1 MAADLPKFDAL
12 REYIEMTLVA
22 KLQPL
27 AYGRISLS
35 ELVTPVRT
43 WVNKLEDW
51 SKARLQE
58 LDLAETKLAE
68 VAGQLE
74 NYERA
79 SVEDAD
85 VKEDYDELVEAL
97 RDFDRG
103 LLDWREV
110 QDLLPNP
117 LGIREGKP

>member
-1 MAADLPKFDAL
+1 MAADLPKLPKFDAL

-43 WVNKLEDW
+43 WVDKLEDW

-58 LDLAETKLAE
+58 LAE

-74 NYERA
+74 IYERA

-85 VKEDYDELVEAL
+85 VKKDYDELVEAL